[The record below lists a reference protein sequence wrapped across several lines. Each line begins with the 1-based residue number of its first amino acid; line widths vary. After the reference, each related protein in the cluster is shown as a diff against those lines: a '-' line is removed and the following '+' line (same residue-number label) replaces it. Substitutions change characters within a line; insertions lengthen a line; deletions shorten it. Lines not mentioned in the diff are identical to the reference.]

1 MTEEVKKQ
9 VFNLLSKD
17 NSGHGTDHIE
27 RVLKMSLDFAQ
38 RENANKEIVT
48 LTALLHDVD
57 DYKLFGTECA
67 QNLTNAKNILESCS
81 VRKDIGEKVLSSVKA
96 IGYSKRLK
104 GIHPL
109 TLEGMIVSDAD
120 MCDSLGATGI
130 LRSFRYNIACGNS
143 FFDKN
148 TYPVLNMSADD
159 YMAKKGGTVVTHIFE
174 KLFKLKDLMLT
185 KSGKEEAAKR
195 QNIMIDF
202 LRHFFEEQ
210 NASEWN
216 DYLDNYLNKN
226 NQDFGGQ

>member
-27 RVLKMSLDFAQ
+27 RVLKMSLDFAEH
-38 RENANKEIVT
+38 ENADKEIVS
-48 LTALLHDVD
+48 LIALLHDAD
-57 DYKLFGTECA
+57 DYKLFGRESA
-67 QNLTNAKNILESCS
+67 DNLTNAKKILSCCS
-81 VRKDIGEKVLSSVKA
+81 VGDDIGEKVLCSVKA

-104 GIHPL
+104 GIRPL

-130 LRSFRYNIACGNS
+130 LRSYRYNIARGNS

-148 TYPVLNMSADD
+148 TYPILNMSADD
-159 YMAKKGGTVVTHIFE
+159 YMAKKDGTVVTHIFE

-185 KSGKEEAAKR
+185 ESGKAEAIKR
-195 QNIMIDF
+195 QKIMIDF

-210 NASEWN
+210 DASEWN
-216 DYLDNYLNKN
+216 DYLDNYMIENK
-226 NQDFGGQ
+226 QGIDGQ